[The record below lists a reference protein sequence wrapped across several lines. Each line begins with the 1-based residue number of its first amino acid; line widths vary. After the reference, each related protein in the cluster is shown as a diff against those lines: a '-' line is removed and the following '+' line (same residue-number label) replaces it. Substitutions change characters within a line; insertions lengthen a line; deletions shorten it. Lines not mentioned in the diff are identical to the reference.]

1 MSLAPF
7 PPADPRHHLAQ
18 VNVGRLLAPLDSPQ
32 LADFVAWLE
41 PINALADGSPGFVW
55 RLQTEAGDATGIR
68 PFDDERVMINLSVWE
83 SMQAL
88 WNYAYASRHLDVLRR
103 RREWFER
110 MVVPSLALWWMPAG
124 TVPTVG
130 EALERLERLERDGPG
145 PEAFTFKAPWAP
157 FGTAVT
163 SAGG

>member
-7 PPADPRHHLAQ
+7 PPPDPRHHLAQ

-41 PINALADGSPGFVW
+41 PINALADASPGFVW
-55 RLQTEAGDATGIR
+55 RLQTEAGDATSIR
-68 PFDDERVMINLSVWE
+68 PLDDERVMINLSVWE

-88 WNYAYASRHLDVLRR
+88 WDYVYASRHLDAVRR

-110 MVVPSLALWWMPAG
+110 MAVPYVALWWLPAG
-124 TVPTVG
+124 TIPSVE
-130 EALERLERLERDGPG
+130 EALERLDRLECDGPA
-145 PEAFTFKAPWAP
+145 PDAFTFKEAWAAS
-157 FGTAVT
+157 GAAVT
-163 SAGG
+163 AARA